1 MNAFEIVFTLMTMI
15 TSLALAHLLN
25 GFVSLLK
32 NAKRVRF
39 SFVHGLW
46 SWIALAV
53 LIGNWASFWSMRDV
67 ESWPSLTVLLILAI
81 ATIEYLFCALVT
93 PEMPAEGELK
103 LSEFHEGSY
112 RFYILALIILLIL
125 SLLLNLVLGAMQMF
139 ENWWH
144 DSILTIAALLFS
156 ILALFLTKYWVQ
168 AGVAIVNALIVTY
181 YLMISC
187 NLVTV

>member
-1 MNAFEIVFTLMTMI
+1 MTMI

-25 GFVSLLK
+25 GFVILLR

-39 SFVHGLW
+39 SLVHGLW

-53 LIGNWASFWSMRDV
+53 LIGNWASFWGMRSV
-67 ESWPSLTVLLILAI
+67 ESWPSLTVMLILAT
-81 ATIEYLFCALVT
+81 ATIEYIFCAMVT
-93 PEMPAEGELK
+93 PEMPAEGK
-103 LSEFHEGSY
+103 LNLGEFHAHSHRLY
-112 RFYILALIILLIL
+112 TLALVILLFL
-125 SLLLNLVLGAMQMF
+125 SLLLNLLLGAMNMY

-144 DSILTIAALLFS
+144 DSILTIAALLLS
-156 ILALFLTKYWVQ
+156 TLAIFLAHYWVQ

-181 YLMISC
+181 YLVISC